1 MNLSVD
7 IASVFCL
14 KLSCYT
20 KFVVS
25 AYIVLNKCP
34 VVRTVCCA
42 GYPQGMV
49 DLMAE
54 SANEMLVSWEDIV
67 DRGGGS
73 AEVVVDEFLRNFSA
87 DVISRVAFGSRFSEG
102 KEIFSKI
109 RQLQVAMAKQDIFAA
124 LPGSRYAEREKKNF
138 ICLHIFCLFVG

>member
-1 MNLSVD
+1 
-7 IASVFCL
+7 
-14 KLSCYT
+14 
-20 KFVVS
+20 
-25 AYIVLNKCP
+25 
-34 VVRTVCCA
+34 
-42 GYPQGMV
+42 MV

-124 LPGSRYAEREKKNF
+124 LPGSRYAEKKTKF
-138 ICLHIFCLFVG
+138 AHFLFAC

>member
-1 MNLSVD
+1 LSV
-7 IASVFCL
+7 I
-14 KLSCYT
+14 
-20 KFVVS
+20 
-25 AYIVLNKCP
+25 I
-34 VVRTVCCA
+34 TVCS
-42 GYPQGMV
+42 GEYEKGMV

-54 SANEMLVSWEDIV
+54 SADEMLVSWEDIV

-87 DVISRVAFGSRFSEG
+87 DVISRVAFGSSLCEG

-124 LPGSRYAEREKKNF
+124 LPGSRYAEKKKTSF
-138 ICLHIFCLFVG
+138 